1 MKRIVSALLLIV
13 LFAGSA
19 FGLSDREYRH
29 LKRESRLF
37 AGADE
42 TLTEVWHRIEDQVTR
57 FERSAFEE
65 LRDEQLE
72 WIRSGRDRTARRYM
86 RNGASKDVA
95 YANATYDRVRELKE
109 WETQMFSDVEPRYY
123 NDNTALILAAAE
135 GDTQTVRKL
144 LRSGSDVDARN
155 KYGMTARMYA
165 AERNHAGA
173 LDVLLKAGAD
183 IDAKNN
189 EGSTALM
196 IAVIHG
202 CEDAAEILLDAGAHV
217 RTRNDDGKRAVDYA
231 WENRSL
237 RGTHVLRR
245 LERLSR

>member
-1 MKRIVSALLLIV
+1 MKRIVSALLLAV
-13 LFAGSA
+13 LFTGSA
-19 FGLSDREYRH
+19 FGLSDREYRQ

-42 TLTEVWHRIEDQVTR
+42 TLTEVWHGIEDQVTR
-57 FERSAFEE
+57 LERSAFDE

-72 WIRSGRDRTARRYM
+72 WIRSGRDRVARRYM

-109 WETQMFSDVEPRYY
+109 WETQMFSNVEPRYY
-123 NDNTALILAAAE
+123 NYNTPLILAAVK
-135 GDTQTVRKL
+135 GDTQTVRSL
-144 LRSGSDVDARN
+144 LRSGSEVDARN
-155 KYGMTARMYA
+155 KYGMTALMYA
-165 AERNHAGA
+165 AEKNHAGT

-189 EGSTALM
+189 EGSTALI

-202 CEDAAEILLDAGAHV
+202 CEGAAEILLDAGANV
-217 RTRNDDGKRAVDYA
+217 RIRNNDGKRAVDYA
-231 WENRSL
+231 WGNRSL
-237 RGTHVLRR
+237 RGTRVLRR

>member
-123 NDNTALILAAAE
+123 NDNTALILAAVE
-135 GDTQTVRKL
+135 GDTQ
-144 LRSGSDVDARN
+144 S
-155 KYGMTARMYA
+155 
-165 AERNHAGA
+165 
-173 LDVLLKAGAD
+173 
-183 IDAKNN
+183 
-189 EGSTALM
+189 
-196 IAVIHG
+196 
-202 CEDAAEILLDAGAHV
+202 
-217 RTRNDDGKRAVDYA
+217 
-231 WENRSL
+231 
-237 RGTHVLRR
+237 
-245 LERLSR
+245 